1 MLEDAFAVTE
11 TAVRGVERH
20 AFAVFHAEHLDPLD
34 RILRLAAVGANV
46 LNGRR
51 PGLAR
56 DQREVFDPPQ
66 SALYGPLHQVVPFD
80 PGVGAHVYR
89 APLFAEQGDPLRDG
103 GQQQPVVVLCEKYVV
118 AAAQDAPAVGDSAAE
133 NRVQILLGLEF
144 GEPGG
149 VLLDAETVASAQ
161 AGLVKFSDH
170 DVQS

>member
-1 MLEDAFAVTE
+1 MFCTGAAPALP
-11 TAVRGVERH
+11 GISER
-20 AFAVFHAEHLDPLD
+20 FSS
-34 RILRLAAVGANV
+34 
-46 LNGRR
+46 
-51 PGLAR
+51 
-56 DQREVFDPPQ
+56 PPQ

-144 GEPGG
+144 DEPGG

>member
-1 MLEDAFAVTE
+1 MN
-11 TAVRGVERH
+11 GG
-20 AFAVFHAEHLDPLD
+20 
-34 RILRLAAVGANV
+34 AASPPWAAWLG
-46 LNGRR
+46 
-51 PGLAR
+51 PGLSAR
-56 DQREVFDPPQ
+56 
-66 SALYGPLHQVVPFD
+66 SI
-80 PGVGAHVYR
+80 R
-89 APLFAEQGDPLRDG
+89 AIEQGDPLRDG

-144 GEPGG
+144 DEPGG

>member
-1 MLEDAFAVTE
+1 M
-11 TAVRGVERH
+11 
-20 AFAVFHAEHLDPLD
+20 
-34 RILRLAAVGANV
+34 
-46 LNGRR
+46 
-51 PGLAR
+51 PG
-56 DQREVFDPPQ
+56 DQREVFEPPQ

-89 APLFAEQGDPLRDG
+89 ALLFAEQGDPLRDG
-103 GQQQPVVVLCEKYVV
+103 GQQKPVVVPCEKYVV
-118 AAAQDAPAVGDSAAE
+118 AAAQDAPAVGDPAAE